1 MTKFEKKEGVFYPF
15 DSENALPVNSD
26 RFIFIIIFTRY

>member
-1 MTKFEKKEGVFYPF
+1 MTKFEKKERVFYPS